1 MPLVTRSTTLSLKF
15 GNAVKRDELRKLVDD
30 ARVVAQRCLEDLW
43 GEKRITTFVSATNV
57 PETSLTAIA
66 LQAIGKQVSAVIRGE
81 RNLARRCKR
90 EPSLPTLRDFSLDLD
105 ERLATLEVDRGSS
118 FDGWLTV
125 KCFKSGVRGHKLHIP
140 LRLTKRFREFLTAG
154 WTLKKTL
161 KVVPKINCV
170 VVTFE
175 KEIEARTCGDTLGVD
190 VGIADVVSDSRGHRT
205 SDHVHPH
212 GWTMSKVLQRI
223 QRRKKGSKG
232 SRRARALRDNF
243 VGWAVN
249 KLNLDGVRE
258 LKLEDL
264 RGMKRGRHADGLRR
278 AWTYPTIFQRLSR
291 RAEEQNVSVTLVDPR
306 NTSRTCS
313 ACGAV
318 DAESR
323 KDKSFRCVAC
333 GHAADADLNAAINIS
348 RARAKPV
355 RRGVYSPSREERPE
369 NRKLFSG

>member
-1 MPLVTRSTTLSLKF
+1 MLFRS
-15 GNAVKRDELRKLVDD
+15 N
-30 ARVVAQRCLEDLW
+30 
-43 GEKRITTFVSATNV
+43 
-57 PETSLTAIA
+57 
-66 LQAIGKQVSAVIRGE
+66 
-81 RNLARRCKR
+81 
-90 EPSLPTLRDFSLDLD
+90 
-105 ERLATLEVDRGSS
+105 LATLEVDRGSS

-125 KCFKSGVRGHKLHIP
+125 AAFDKSKRGRKLRIP
-140 LRLTKRFREFLTAG
+140 LRLTKRFREFLSSG
-154 WTLKKTL
+154 WTLKKTV
-161 KVVPKINCV
+161 KVVPKTNCV

-175 KEIEARTCGDTLGVD
+175 REAEKRTGGDTLGVD

-212 GWTMSKVLQRI
+212 GWTMAKVLQRV
-223 QRRKKGSKG
+223 QRRKKGSEG

-249 KLNLDGVRE
+249 KLNLDGVKE

-264 RGMKRGRHADGLRR
+264 RGMKHGRHADGLRR

-323 KDKSFRCVAC
+323 SGKSFRCVAC

-355 RRGVYSPSREERPE
+355 RRGVYSPSREETREWKSILGLIIFACVRREARHDLQSRRVLRETPPV
-369 NRKLFSG
+369 